1 MLGAC
6 LGCELVGLG
15 WSGGAPSIFHSGV
28 HISHTAGGRERGSM
42 SLVVPPAHKLD
53 EKTGEYGV
61 TDDAT
66 SCGDIGVQ
74 VPVFP
79 VVWVRARRCFQC
91 TVVLS
96 RRLIVC
102 SSRTPVE
109 GQKRFS
115 RRSTQDNRAR
125 ERLSHVW
132 LGDDELQETRMA
144 FRPI

>member
-15 WSGGAPSIFHSGV
+15 WSGGAASIFHSGV

-96 RRLIVC
+96 RRLIVSC
-102 SSRTPVE
+102 LLESHSS
-109 GQKRFS
+109 
-115 RRSTQDNRAR
+115 
-125 ERLSHVW
+125 
-132 LGDDELQETRMA
+132 
-144 FRPI
+144 